1 LKWPGE
7 HREERGEPVAYDRTD
22 DDLVAM
28 ITWAL
33 DRILKGD
40 FAVVRDAAGNIESL
54 ELDEDLNPLSGVIE
68 LDVVEL
74 TLEKLLPKEK
84 LSALMS
90 LLTFA

>member
-1 LKWPGE
+1 M
-7 HREERGEPVAYDRTD
+7 AYDRTD

>member
-1 LKWPGE
+1 
-7 HREERGEPVAYDRTD
+7 VAYDRTD